1 MRMPKSYSID
11 AVPKKS
17 THLRSRKSFS
27 RETSKGE
34 ITSDGMKKSR
44 SQEELKFKIN
54 QDKTLKDTGEKNVQ
68 KTEEREKRSSR
79 VHSSRARLLK
89 IFQHADTDKNGV
101 LDLNELE
108 CLIARAFKNKDI
120 DFVGKHAL
128 KKYTRMQLREHD
140 KDGSGTIDFE
150 EFVNLYTKLLNDP
163 EIPPEL
169 VLRAKRAD
177 FEDSFPSAKK
187 LANKHTRNIRP
198 DK

>member
-1 MRMPKSYSID
+1 M
-11 AVPKKS
+11 
-17 THLRSRKSFS
+17 
-27 RETSKGE
+27 E
-34 ITSDGMKKSR
+34 
-44 SQEELKFKIN
+44 
-54 QDKTLKDTGEKNVQ
+54 
-68 KTEEREKRSSR
+68 EKRSSR
-79 VHSSRARLLK
+79 IHSSRARLLK
-89 IFQHADTDKNGV
+89 IFQHADRDKNGV

-120 DFVGKHAL
+120 DFVGNDAL
-128 KKYTRMQLREHD
+128 KKYTRMQLQEHD

-150 EFVNLYTKLLNDP
+150 EFVNLYTKLLDDP